1 MADNFVRKTI
11 QKVNKLP
18 NLDFYEL
25 GDFILMANGALYL
38 CTINGSKKAFIQIPN
53 IGHIT
58 NLSKEI
64 TDLKARVSKL
74 ENPAT

>member
-1 MADNFVRKTI
+1 MADNFVRKTV

-25 GDFILMANGALYL
+25 GDIILMPNGTLYL
-38 CTINGSKKAFIQIPN
+38 CTVNGRKKDFIQIPN
-53 IGHIT
+53 IGHII

-74 ENPAT
+74 ENPAS